1 MAVPNYKELF
11 VNYNILVNKE
21 NFVDEN
27 DFFDRVL
34 IENNPVFVEEE
45 TLKHF
50 QLMSEYQNK
59 SRHKIGMLEAYRSFN
74 QQEKLIERLTAKYG
88 RAYAEKYAANPGT
101 SEHQT
106 GLALDISIAV
116 NGKFLTENN
125 ELIANEDKFLEV
137 HNILHSYGFILRYP
151 KGKESI
157 TGYPYEPWHIRYVGE
172 ELASK
177 LFEQNLTLEEGIE
190 LLN

>member
-1 MAVPNYKELF
+1 

-34 IENNPVFVEEE
+34 IETVNVENNPVFVEEE

-59 SRHKIGMLEAYRSFN
+59 SGYKIGILEAYRSFN

-88 RAYAEKYAANPGT
+88 RAYTEKYAANPGT

-177 LFEQNLTLEEGIE
+177 LLEQNLTLEEGIE